1 MIRFKTL
8 EYKNFLS
15 TGNTPTKIQLDKESA
30 TLVVGSNGAGKSTM
44 LDALSFALFGKPHRN
59 INKPQLVNSINGKNC
74 EVEVVFSVGDNVYR
88 VFRSIK
94 PGTFKIFK
102 NDKILNEESHSR
114 DYQKILENNILK
126 MNYKSFH
133 QVVVL
138 GSSSFVP
145 FMQLPANAR
154 RNVIE
159 DLLDIGVFTKM
170 NGLAKEKASTL
181 KSKIQ
186 KTQSDIDL
194 CVESIRLQEKH
205 IAQLRQLDIT
215 QATKDKKKIEEL
227 KDEKELLSKRNQLL
241 NEQYELEKP
250 KIDEKLNELQIK
262 DEKLSTDLN
271 DVNYEVKEL
280 VKRDRFLNDNH
291 ECPTCSQKIDEDFA
305 KHEKTCIR
313 EKSTEI
319 YKRATELKEH
329 KQSISDSIKDI
340 KSQSEKLQNY
350 LYDMRANTV
359 SIQNIEK
366 QIKELEDKNAVDSV
380 DTTKADAEL
389 QIAKEKYTKLKESA
403 TQQSNMKSYIDAI
416 FELLKD
422 TGIKTKIIR
431 EYLPAMN
438 KMINQYLHILDFFVS
453 FTLDDSFTE
462 TIRSRHRDD
471 FSYDSFSEGEKQRID
486 LALLF
491 SWRQIAKMKNSA
503 NTNLLIL
510 DETFDSSL
518 DADGVDNLIKILH
531 TLRSDSN
538 VFVISHKQDLLEG
551 KFPSKLEFQKIRNFS
566 VLSSS

>member
-74 EVEVVFSVGDNVYR
+74 EVEVVFSVGDNEYR

-126 MNYKSFH
+126 MNHKSFH

-145 FMQLPANAR
+145 FMQLPASAR

-170 NGLAKEKASTL
+170 NGLAKEKASAL

-194 CVESIRLQEKH
+194 CVESIRLQENH

-250 KIDEKLNELQIK
+250 KIDEKLNELQTK
-262 DEKLSTDLN
+262 DEKLSKELN

-280 VKRDRFLNDNH
+280 VKRDKFLNDNY

-305 KHEKTCIR
+305 KHEQTCIR
-313 EKSTEI
+313 KKSTEI
-319 YKRATELKEH
+319 YKRATELKEY

-350 LYDMRANTV
+350 LYDMRANTM

-366 QIKELEDKNAVDSV
+366 QIKELKDKNDVDSV

-389 QIAKEKYTKLKESA
+389 QIAKEKYIKLKESS
-403 TQQSNMKSYIDAI
+403 TQQSNMKAYIDAI

-518 DADGVDNLIKILH
+518 DTDGVDNLIKILH

-551 KFPSKLEFQKIRNFS
+551 KFPSKLEFQKVRNFS